1 MTNSVILP
9 QLAWH
14 DPRELELPVPDGWQ
28 IEVSNIAGGDRPE
41 MTDTQIKH
49 SLTNLIGSPPIREIA
64 RGKKEVVII
73 FDDFS
78 RITRVFK
85 IVPYIL
91 EELAEAGTPD
101 SNIRFIA
108 ANGTHGAMDR
118 SQFAQKLGESVMG
131 RFAVYNH
138 NPFFN
143 CTYVGTTSRG
153 TEVHINSEYIQCD
166 FRIAIGSIIPHPFA
180 VFSGGCKMILP
191 GIASLNT
198 IVHNHDI
205 PRNDMERTDHDIN
218 PVHLDMDE
226 AADLAGLDVNV
237 DCILNRWGDTV
248 EIFAGDPKQSHTAG
262 VEAAKS
268 HYLAKRVMNKDIVI
282 VNTYARATEYTSGL
296 SATFPSVKQDGGDVV
311 LVCNSPLGQAQHY
324 ILGPCGK
331 LIESMRNIKTPIASH
346 VNHVIVYTEYPE
358 LSSLQY
364 FEDSPKVMMMTDWK
378 DVLQTLQDIH
388 SENAS
393 VAVYPN
399 ADIQRF
405 EDN

>member
-41 MTDTQIKH
+41 MTGTQIKH

-91 EELAEAGTPD
+91 EELAEAGIPD

-268 HYLAKRVMNKDIVI
+268 HYLAKKSD
-282 VNTYARATEYTSGL
+282 E
-296 SATFPSVKQDGGDVV
+296 
-311 LVCNSPLGQAQHY
+311 
-324 ILGPCGK
+324 
-331 LIESMRNIKTPIASH
+331 
-346 VNHVIVYTEYPE
+346 
-358 LSSLQY
+358 
-364 FEDSPKVMMMTDWK
+364 
-378 DVLQTLQDIH
+378 
-388 SENAS
+388 
-393 VAVYPN
+393 
-399 ADIQRF
+399 
-405 EDN
+405 